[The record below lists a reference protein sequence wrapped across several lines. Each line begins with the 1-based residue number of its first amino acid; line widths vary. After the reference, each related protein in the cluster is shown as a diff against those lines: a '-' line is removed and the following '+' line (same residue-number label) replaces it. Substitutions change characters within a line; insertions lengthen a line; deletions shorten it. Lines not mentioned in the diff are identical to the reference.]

1 MLGVCMPAQA
11 VVLVNTDVG
20 KENDI
25 FNKLIEFPEV
35 KEVYMVY
42 GIYDIIVIVEAS
54 TMDDLRTLIT
64 ERIRKLD
71 GVKTTLTSIVV
82 MHRKK

>member
-1 MLGVCMPAQA
+1 MPAQA

-20 KENDI
+20 KENEI

-35 KEVYMVY
+35 REVYMVY

-54 TMDDLRTLIT
+54 TMDDLRSLIT
-64 ERIRKLD
+64 EKIRKLE

-82 MHRKK
+82 MHKKK

>member
-1 MLGVCMPAQA
+1 MPAQA

-35 KEVYMVY
+35 REVYMVY

-54 TMDDLRTLIT
+54 TMDDLRSLIT
-64 ERIRKLD
+64 EKIRKLD

-82 MHRKK
+82 MHKKK